1 MFFFISEA
9 FADSAAASQ
18 SGGFMSFLP
27 MIAFIGILY
36 FLLIRPQQK
45 RQKQHQALLAAI
57 KKGDKVITN
66 SGLIATVSKV
76 LNDQEVILEISN
88 GICCKFVKSAIS
100 GTIDKK
106 ESVEEK
112 IAANKSESSP
122 VDKKKD

>member
-9 FADSAAASQ
+9 FADNAAASQ
-18 SGGFMSFLP
+18 TSGFMSFLP

-45 RQKQHQALLAAI
+45 RQKQHQALLSAI

-76 LNDQEVILEISN
+76 LNDQEVILEISD
-88 GICCKFVKSAIS
+88 GVCCKFIKSAIS
-100 GTIDKK
+100 GTMDKK
-106 ESVEEK
+106 DSAEGKV
-112 IAANKSESSP
+112 ANKSEDSP
-122 VDKKKD
+122 VSKKKD

>member
-9 FADSAAASQ
+9 FADSATASQ
-18 SGGFMSFLP
+18 TSGFMSFLP

-45 RQKQHQALLAAI
+45 RQKQHQALLSAI

-76 LNDQEVILEISN
+76 LNDQEVILEISD

-100 GTIDKK
+100 GTMDKK
-106 ESVEEK
+106 ESAEGKV
-112 IAANKSESSP
+112 ANKSEKSP
-122 VDKKKD
+122 VNKKKD

>member
-9 FADSAAASQ
+9 FADNAAASQ
-18 SGGFMSFLP
+18 TSGFMSFLP

-45 RQKQHQALLAAI
+45 RQKQHQALLSAI

-76 LNDQEVILEISN
+76 LNDQEVILEISD
-88 GICCKFVKSAIS
+88 GVCCKFIKSAIS
-100 GTIDKK
+100 GTMDKK
-106 ESVEEK
+106 ESAEGKV
-112 IAANKSESSP
+112 ANKSEKSP
-122 VDKKKD
+122 VSKKKD

>member
-9 FADSAAASQ
+9 LADNAATSQ
-18 SGGFMSFLP
+18 TSGFMSFLP

-45 RQKQHQALLAAI
+45 RQKQHQALLSSI

-76 LNDQEVILEISN
+76 LNDQEVILEISD
-88 GICCKFVKSAIS
+88 GICCKFIKSAIS

-106 ESVEEK
+106 ETIEGKTS
-112 IAANKSESSP
+112 NKSENSP
-122 VDKKKD
+122 VSKKKN